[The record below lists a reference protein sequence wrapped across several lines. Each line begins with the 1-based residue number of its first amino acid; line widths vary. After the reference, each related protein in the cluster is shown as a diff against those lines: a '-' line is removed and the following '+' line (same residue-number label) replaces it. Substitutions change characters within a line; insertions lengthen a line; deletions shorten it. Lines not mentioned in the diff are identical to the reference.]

1 MFYKLSFIEHYFWEE
16 YVIRK
21 ILTFFAIILCLIIFN
36 ATAQDNS
43 DSENKGHAEYA
54 DKLRNPDYKYNK
66 LDKEEESLTTSY
78 INSLRSGKWGASDP
92 AWVNLELAKEFFP
105 RATKIGRLEGEIPSA
120 AVSSEENLLGYLF
133 ITKDITSSK
142 GYSSQVFDIVVGLRL
157 DGKLAG
163 AKVIDHLEP
172 IIGMYTPD
180 GELVLPLFTAQYKGL
195 DIRMPIK
202 VNLLR
207 TEGPGS
213 IDGISSAT
221 VSAVLF
227 NGAILRAAR
236 TIALAKGMRLS
247 DEPVVNIVSFEE
259 SKFNKLIKDGSVGRL
274 TLTLE
279 DLKKLGM
286 NHPKITNRTG
296 VADIYR
302 YRSVFKGNTPV
313 AAEQKEVK
321 KGYKDTDRNLVI
333 DLYVA
338 PVITPTIGRNLLGDK
353 WYDIFIAGRDPKETT
368 LMVASL
374 GRYPIDGEPHIASGP
389 FKRMAIIQGNNRFQL
404 SKEHFRN
411 LGFLHGED
419 KPFFAEAGIYRIPP
433 EAGIDQVKP
442 WKFELIIESNENET
456 NQKFYIDYSMNPKY
470 IIQPDGLDEL
480 ADNNDPIWYAA
491 WESQKINLSLLL
503 FTLVILTIALWKMD
517 KLVKHNFIWKTF
529 RYLFLAWVLI
539 WLGLYAGG
547 QVTIISILTWLTAPI
562 FYPSWD
568 VLLSDPILVS
578 LMVFVIVSFVFWGR
592 GVFCGWLC
600 PFGALQELIAKV
612 AKALKVSQIKIS
624 YKWHNRLWP
633 IKYFLLLGL
642 IAISFYSM
650 ASVNIASE
658 IEPFKT
664 AISMKFNREWYFVI
678 YAVLLLSIGL
688 FVERFFCR
696 FICPLGAFMAIGG
709 RLRILQPLKR
719 RKECGTPCQLC
730 SNECPINAIKPS
742 GEIIMDEC
750 FYCLDCQ
757 SLYTDEHKCPP
768 LVKIRKQKSRKNR
781 TVLTPNLA
789 E

>member
-1 MFYKLSFIEHYFWEE
+1 MIINFLNILIVFILFSFSNAYAEE
-16 YVIRK
+16 ELK
-21 ILTFFAIILCLIIFN
+21 SSGSLN
-36 ATAQDNS
+36 D
-43 DSENKGHAEYA
+43 EYA
-54 DKLRNPDYKYNK
+54 DKLRNPEYKYNK
-66 LDKEEESLTTSY
+66 LEKQDESLTTSY
-78 INSLRSGKWGASDP
+78 INSMRAGKWGASDP
-92 AWVNLELAKEFFP
+92 AWVNLDLAKEFFP
-105 RATKIGRLEGEIPSA
+105 KATKIGRLEGKIPSA
-120 AVSSEENLLGYLF
+120 SVSSDKNLLGYLF

-142 GYSSQVFDIVVGLRL
+142 GYSSQTFDIVVGLRL

-180 GELVLPLFTAQYKGL
+180 GGLVLPLFTSQYKGL
-195 DIRMPIK
+195 DIRLPIK

-259 SKFNKLIKDGSVGRL
+259 AKFKKLIEDGSVGRL
-274 TLTLE
+274 QLTI
-279 DLKKLGM
+279 DDMKKLGM
-286 NHPKITNRTG
+286 QNPKITDRTG

-302 YRSVFKGNTPV
+302 YKATFSGDTPV

-321 KGYKDTDRNLVI
+321 RGYKDTDRNLVI

-338 PVITPTIGRNLLGDK
+338 PVVTPTIGRNLLGDK
-353 WYDIFIAGRDPKETT
+353 WYDIFIAGRDPKELT

-374 GRYPIDGEPHIASGP
+374 GRYPIDGEPHIASGV
-389 FKRMAIIQGNNRFQL
+389 FKRMAIIQGENRFQL

-442 WKFELIIESNENET
+442 WKFELIMESSTNEPSH
-456 NQKFYIDYSMNPKY
+456 KFYINYSMNPKY
-470 IIQPDGLDEL
+470 IILPDGLDEL
-480 ADNNDPIWYAA
+480 ANTNDPIWYAA
-491 WESQKINLSLLL
+491 WESQRTNLGLLFLTLLILSL
-503 FTLVILTIALWKMD
+503 ALWKMD
-517 KLVKHNFIWKTF
+517 ELVKHNFVWKSF
-529 RYLFLAWVLI
+529 RYLFLAWVLV
-539 WLGLYAGG
+539 WLGFYAGG

-562 FYPSWD
+562 LNPSWD

-578 LMVFVIVSFVFWGR
+578 LMAFVLISFIVWGR

-600 PFGALQELIAKV
+600 PFGALQELTAKI
-612 AKALKVSQIKIS
+612 AKALKVTQLKIS
-624 YKWHNRLWP
+624 YKWHSRLWP
-633 IKYFLLLGL
+633 IKYLFLIGL
-642 IAISFYSM
+642 VSIGFYSM
-650 ASVNIASE
+650 ASVNTASE

-664 AISMKFNREWYFVI
+664 AISMKFNREWYFVV

-696 FICPLGAFMAIGG
+696 FLCPLGAFMVIGG
-709 RLRILQPLKR
+709 KLRVFKSLKR
-719 RKECGTPCQLC
+719 RKECGSPCQLC
-730 SNECPINAIKPS
+730 SNECPINAIKPT

-757 SLYTDEHKCPP
+757 SLYSNEHKCPP
-768 LVKIRKQKSRKNR
+768 LVKIRKKKSRVAAQIPV
-781 TVLTPNLA
+781 TNLA

>member
-1 MFYKLSFIEHYFWEE
+1 LFWEGQL
-16 YVIRK
+16 IFK
-21 ILTFFAIILCLIIFN
+21 IIQFFLFILFLYASN
-36 ATAQDNS
+36 VLAQD
-43 DSENKGHAEYA
+43 DSENMGHAEYA

-66 LDKEEESLTTSY
+66 LDKKEESLTTSY

-92 AWVNLELAKEFFP
+92 AWVNLDLAKEFFP
-105 RATKIGRLEGEIPSA
+105 EATKIGRLEGEIPSA
-120 AVSSEENLLGYLF
+120 SVSSDENLLGYLF

-142 GYSSQVFDIVVGLRL
+142 GYSSQEFDIVVGLRL

-172 IIGMYTPD
+172 IIGMYTPE

-247 DEPVVNIVSFEE
+247 DEPVVNIVTFEE
-259 SKFNKLIKDGSVGRL
+259 SKFNKLIQDGSVGRL
-274 TLTLE
+274 KLTLD
-279 DLKKLGM
+279 DLKQLGM
-286 NHPKITNRTG
+286 NHPKITDRTG

-302 YRSVFKGNTPV
+302 YKAVFSGNTPV

-353 WYDIFIAGRDPKETT
+353 WYDIFIAGRDPKEIT

-389 FKRMAIIQGNNRFQL
+389 FKRMAIIQGDNRFQL

-442 WKFELIIESNENET
+442 WKFELTMESSENEPSK
-456 NQKFYIDYSMNPKY
+456 KFYIDYSMNPKY

-491 WESQKINLSLLL
+491 WASQKINLSLL
-503 FTLVILTIALWKMD
+503 ILTLTILSIALWKMD
-517 KLVKHNFIWKTF
+517 ELVKHNFIWKSF
-529 RYLFLAWVLI
+529 RYLFLTWILI
-539 WLGLYAGG
+539 WLGFYAGG

-562 FYPSWD
+562 LKPSWD

-578 LMVFVIVSFVFWGR
+578 MMVFVLVSFVIWGR

-600 PFGALQELIAKV
+600 PFGALQELSAKI
-612 AKALKVSQIKIS
+612 AKALKFTQIKIS
-624 YKWHNRLWP
+624 YNWHNRLWP
-633 IKYFLLLGL
+633 IKYFILVGL
-642 IAISFYSM
+642 VGTGFYSM

-664 AISMKFNREWYFVI
+664 AISMKFNREWYFII

-688 FVERFFCR
+688 FIERFFCR

-709 RLRILQPLKR
+709 KLRIFKSLKR
-719 RKECGTPCQLC
+719 REECGSPCQLC
-730 SNECPINAIKPS
+730 SHECPINAIKPT

-757 SLYTDEHKCPP
+757 SLYSDEHKCPP
-768 LVKIRKQKSRKNR
+768 LVKIRKQTARSNK
-781 TVLTPNLA
+781 TILTPNLA
-789 E
+789 K